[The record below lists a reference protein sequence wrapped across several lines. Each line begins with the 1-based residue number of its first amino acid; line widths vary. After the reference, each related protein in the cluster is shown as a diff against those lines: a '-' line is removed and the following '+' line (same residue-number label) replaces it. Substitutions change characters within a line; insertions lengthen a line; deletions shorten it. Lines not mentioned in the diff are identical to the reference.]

1 MSESPRRPNLL
12 VILDDQHR
20 FDYLGCAGAKWVR
33 TPNLDKLA
41 SRGVRFTQCCTN
53 APVCAPARIA
63 LSAGLQPH
71 RLGALGNS
79 AFLPRSA
86 PTYYQ
91 HLRDHGYYVG
101 CVGKLDLAKPDGYN
115 GRDGD
120 RPATYMW
127 GFTHPVECEGKMHAG
142 HSPEPRGP
150 YGLWLRE
157 RGLYEAFHQDYKR
170 RRKEGYHVS
179 AHDSVLPTEAFEDC
193 YIGRRSAEWI
203 ERTPGDFPWH
213 LFVSFVGPHD
223 PYDPPAE
230 YGARYRGAEM
240 PPPIPLHPGEKP
252 AWIRERQQAYAPE
265 KVLETRRQY
274 CAAIEAID
282 DQVGLILAA
291 VEKRGWTDNTYVIFA
306 SDHGEMLGD
315 HGLYTK
321 SVPYEAALR
330 VPLLAAGPGIAG
342 GRVCEAPV
350 ELIDINPT
358 VCELAG
364 LPAQPNLDA
373 RSFAPVLRGESAT
386 HRSECLSGLRNF
398 SLVRTER
405 HKLVRSLNDETELYD
420 LREDPHEQRNLAR
433 DQPQLV
439 KDLSAL
445 LNRRMLEGTWL
456 R

>member
-1 MSESPRRPNLL
+1 MPETPSRPNIL

-20 FDYLGCAGAKWVR
+20 FDYLGCAGASWVR
-33 TPNLDKLA
+33 TPNLDSLA
-41 SRGVRFTQCCTN
+41 ARGVRFTNCCTN

-63 LSAGLQPH
+63 LSCGLQPH
-71 RLGALGNS
+71 RLGALANDC
-79 AFLPRSA
+79 FLPRA
-86 PTYYQ
+86 VPTYYQ

-101 CVGKLDLAKPDGYN
+101 CVGKLDLAKPESYN

-120 RPATYMW
+120 RPAAFMW

-142 HSPEPRGP
+142 QSPEPRGP
-150 YGLWLRE
+150 YGHWLRE
-157 RGLYEAFHQDYKR
+157 RGLYEAFQQDYR
-170 RRKEGYHVS
+170 RRNEEGYHVS

-223 PYDPPAE
+223 PYDPPAAYAE
-230 YGARYRGAEM
+230 RYRRAEM
-240 PPPIPLHPGEKP
+240 PPALPFVPERLP
-252 AWIRERQQAYAPE
+252 AYVRGRAQAYAPE
-265 KVLETRRQY
+265 KILETRRQY
-274 CAAIEAID
+274 CAAIEAIN

-291 VEKRGWTDNTYVIFA
+291 LERRGWTENTYVIFS

-342 GRVCEAPV
+342 GRVCHAPV
-350 ELIDINPT
+350 ELIDLNPT
-358 VCELAG
+358 VADLAG

-373 RSFAPVLRGESAT
+373 RSFAPVLRGAT
-386 HRSECLSGLRNF
+386 HEHRGECLSSLRSFN
-398 SLVRTER
+398 LVRTER
-405 HKLVRSLNDETELYD
+405 FKFIRHTNQGTELFD
-420 LREDPHEQRNLAR
+420 LQEDPHETRNLA
-433 DQPQLV
+433 
-439 KDLSAL
+439 KDDPKRAREMAGLLS
-445 LNRRMLEGTWL
+445 RRMLEGAWM